1 MLSCWGE
8 SEGLRGGGAPAKRSP
23 PPHQHTSEKAEMEQ
37 NKRKTMFFHQTGEG
51 TIQ

>member
-8 SEGLRGGGAPAKRSP
+8 SEGLRGGSP
-23 PPHQHTSEKAEMEQ
+23 WKTQPPTPQHISEKAEMEQ